1 MGARRLAT
9 LLKWRAREPCSRVTV
24 LGRMDTKNVVQIN
37 CSRAMSRRDVGNA
50 LNRRLPCQIGGFLWP
65 KTVLWATEW
74 LMILLITFS
83 SLSSYFPYLLI
94 PFTRWGISGIRGCQV
109 ALVIYH
115 ILCVFIPTEHVYMYH
130 LFQRIILSGHV
141 RSIELSYIEVHA
153 CPITFQ
159 IGKPSHGDFK

>member
-94 PFTRWGISGIRGCQV
+94 PFTRWGISGIRGCHF
-109 ALVIYH
+109 YH
-115 ILCVFIPTEHVYMYH
+115 IIMRVRTNKTCLYVSSISKNYPLLSRKVYRTKLHRSAYMSNHIPD
-130 LFQRIILSGHV
+130 R
-141 RSIELSYIEVHA
+141 
-153 CPITFQ
+153 
-159 IGKPSHGDFK
+159 